1 MTTSETHSKGVQG
14 DAEADKHRAKLIIRP
29 EVSAAIVIESY
40 AVGGKQDLAALITEL
55 EHAIAPLGNN
65 DLTQAENML
74 MSQATAL
81 QSMFVCLS
89 RRAMQQESMSNLETF
104 LRMALKAQNQC
115 RMTLE
120 SLATLKNP
128 PVIYARQANI
138 TSGPQQVNNGVA
150 PTTHA
155 HAYAHAEK
163 TEKPQN
169 ELLEQKPHE
178 RLDTRTKS
186 KASRIDPAMAPM
198 AEIDRPKKQR
208 GKK

>member
-1 MTTSETHSKGVQG
+1 MTTQEANPKGIQN
-14 DAEADKHRAKLIIRP
+14 DAETNKNRAKLLLRP
-29 EVSAAIVIESY
+29 EVNAAIVMESY
-40 AVGGKQDLAALITEL
+40 AIGGKTDLAALITEL
-55 EHAIAPLGNN
+55 EHSLEPLGSN
-65 DLTQAENML
+65 DLSQAEHML

-81 QSMFVCLS
+81 QSMFTSLS
-89 RRAMQQESMSNLETF
+89 RRAMQQETMSNMDTF
-104 LRMALKAQNQC
+104 LRMALKAQSQC

-120 SLATLKNP
+120 TLTTIKNP

-155 HAYAHAEK
+155 HAEK

-169 ELLEQKPHE
+169 ELLEQKTHE
-178 RLDTRTKS
+178 QLDTRATATPGRADS
-186 KASRIDPAMAPM
+186 AMAPV
-198 AEIDRPKKQR
+198 AEIDRPQKRK